1 MCCFL
6 MVVGGSGTREV
17 ASRLK
22 PGQWLMGLE
31 VEPDHTEA
39 TSVAGAWWRRGE
51 RPAPGLT
58 S

>member
-1 MCCFL
+1 L
-6 MVVGGSGTREV
+6 GGSGTREV

-31 VEPDHTEA
+31 LEPGHTEA
-39 TSVAGAWWRRGE
+39 TSMTGTWGRSGE